1 LFRGHALNLKVLKK
15 TEDELRIEFEGERH
29 TLLNLLRSELLK
41 DERVV
46 IATYDAKFP
55 IMDNPIFRLKTRGA
69 DPLDVI
75 RDASARIA
83 DLCDEFLREYDEAV
97 R

>member
-1 LFRGHALNLKVLKK
+1 MNLKILKK

-41 DERVV
+41 DDRVV
-46 IATYDAKFP
+46 VATYDVKFP
-55 IMDNPIFRLKTRGA
+55 VMDNPVFRLKTRGG

-75 RDASARIA
+75 RDATARII
-83 DLCDEFLREYDEAV
+83 DQCDEFLREYDEAV
-97 R
+97 RQ